1 MRRFGGML
9 VFSVLLIAAALAAIV
24 AFSRPSAP
32 PPQASIAAPFRAVDF
47 SDLPQPTIFPARDA
61 TPLAYRRYAGNPDR
75 VVVLIHGSSA
85 SSASMHAVAYALAA
99 AGATVIVPDIRGHG
113 GSGPHGDIAYIGQ
126 LEDDLED
133 LLNVFGQ
140 PHQAAETTLIGFSS
154 GGGFALRIAGG
165 RLAPRFS
172 RTILLAPFLRYD
184 APNARP
190 SAGGWTSV
198 AVPRLLTLSLLN
210 SVGITS
216 FNGLPVLAFAIEA
229 GNPNHLTA
237 TYSYRL
243 LTNFAPD
250 DDFLGDVRRAP
261 RPLMVVAGADDEIFR
276 SDQLHAA
283 LAPAKPDIRVDI
295 VPGIG
300 HIGLIT
306 TAAGTAAIVAAWQSK
321 F

>member
-1 MRRFGGML
+1 ML
-9 VFSVLLIAAALAAIV
+9 IVALLLIGAALAAII
-24 AFSRPSAP
+24 AFSRPTAP
-32 PPQASIAAPFRAVDF
+32 PPQTSIAAPFHAVDF
-47 SDLPQPTIFPARDA
+47 SDLPPTTTFPARDA
-61 TPLAYRRYAGNPDR
+61 TPLAYRRYPGNPDR

-85 SSASMHAVAYALAA
+85 SSASMHAVAKALAA

-113 GSGPHGDIAYIGQ
+113 RSGPLGDIAYIGQ

-133 LLNVFGQ
+133 LLNSIGQ
-140 PHQAAETTLIGFSS
+140 PHQPAEITLIGFSS

-165 RLAPRFS
+165 RLAARFT

-190 SAGGWTSV
+190 AAGGWTSV
-198 AVPRLLTLSLLN
+198 AVPRLLALSFLTKI
-210 SVGITS
+210 GITP
-216 FNGLPVLAFAIEA
+216 FNGLPVLAFAVEA
-229 GNPNHLTA
+229 GNPNHLTT

-243 LTNFAPD
+243 LTNFQPHD
-250 DDFLGDVRRAP
+250 DYLADIRRAAK
-261 RPLMVVAGADDEIFR
+261 PLMVVAGADDEIFR
-276 SDQLHAA
+276 TDQLHAA
-283 LAPAKPDIRVDI
+283 LAPANPNIRIDI

-306 TAAGTAAIVAAWQSK
+306 TPAGTAAITAAWQSK